1 MCHAVAGNPVV
12 HPEVGPLGRS
22 GPGSGSPSH
31 RLPLSVD
38 KRDTS
43 ALVAVQGV
51 PGPFAET
58 FDYGYI
64 NILTLKI
71 LFL

>member
-22 GPGSGSPSH
+22 GPGSGSPIGF
-31 RLPLSVD
+31 PLSVD

-58 FDYGYI
+58 FD
-64 NILTLKI
+64 
-71 LFL
+71 